1 MRTVNLKLQLELL
14 DEDDFNTDW
23 IKEAIEDSLQEA
35 EGERITK
42 FKVIPQAS
50 YMDTL
55 VVSMNSFS
63 TEYDESDD
71 IEGGKTI
78 TPYGKNKKYI

>member
-1 MRTVNLKLQLELL
+1 MKIVNLKLQLELL

-71 IEGGKTI
+71 IEGVKTI
-78 TPYGKNKKYI
+78 TPYGKNKK

>member
-71 IEGGKTI
+71 IEGVKTI
-78 TPYGKNKKYI
+78 TPYGKNKK